1 MCLGCISSLG
11 GNALKKKTSNKIT
24 YLADMIDK
32 ICKTIH
38 KSTIDALQIAGG
50 VVNQF
55 DAKEKK
61 VQKLPGTACKILI
74 G

>member
-1 MCLGCISSLG
+1 
-11 GNALKKKTSNKIT
+11 
-24 YLADMIDK
+24 MIDK